1 MNAINERIRQY
12 LAYKGWNMTECEK
25 DCGFK
30 RQSLRT
36 SLGRGSSLSSDKIVK
51 LLETYE
57 DLSAEWLLCGEGD
70 MLKSVKTRK

>member
-1 MNAINERIRQY
+1 
-12 LAYKGWNMTECEK
+12 MTECEK

-51 LLETYE
+51 MLETYE
-57 DLSAEWLLCGEGD
+57 DLSAEWLLRGEGE
-70 MLKSVKTRK
+70 MLKPVKTRK